1 MRSQFCLLSSLKCRV
16 VSRVSPHILRTCFTF
31 RFASHALPASHSY
44 TLFRT
49 MGLRHLPIVDE
60 CNCIVGMITRAD
72 LLKPIELSPQA
83 PSVTPL
89 HLSFQRL
96 NHQLVTPCC
105 RVTRKK
111 RLTTHAATGTTGCRC
126 LCL

>member
-1 MRSQFCLLSSLKCRV
+1 MLS
-16 VSRVSPHILRTCFTF
+16 
-31 RFASHALPASHSY
+31 PASHSY

-72 LLKPIELSPQA
+72 LLKPIHLSPQA

-89 HLSFQRL
+89 HLSF
-96 NHQLVTPCC
+96 
-105 RVTRKK
+105 
-111 RLTTHAATGTTGCRC
+111 
-126 LCL
+126 